1 MRQISDSIKS
11 GYANLPDMQSRGVK
25 HNLMVL
31 DEEELERKLVRVAA
45 KQQNHNP
52 NGAGAGGG
60 GGLGAGGPGMQRRVL
75 SPAPLFKNV
84 SISPINR
91 TYISDMENLT
101 SNDVSPR
108 LSANED

>member
-45 KQQNHNP
+45 KQQNHP
-52 NGAGAGGG
+52 NGAGAG